1 MEKPDIVEILER
13 ECIGLRRRGRYLW
26 SHCPL
31 HSENTP
37 SFLVNEETQRFK
49 CFGCGEAGDVIAFVR
64 KYKNLSYR
72 DALKYLDI
80 SGNYFKQVVEKPQEI
95 LRRKLSKAIDK
106 WCNFYVKEISGIV
119 RLAHQIN
126 LALRRPEDIA
136 VNGLVEM
143 YLLKEM
149 YESYFEVLND
159 GDIESKISLWRA
171 IEENE
176 IKKGY

>member
-13 ECIGLRRRGRYLW
+13 EYIELQRRGRYLW

-49 CFGCGEAGDVIAFVR
+49 CFGCGEAGDVIVFVR

-72 DALKYLDI
+72 DALKYLGI
-80 SGNYFKQVVEKPQEI
+80 SRDYFKQVVEKPQAI
-95 LRRKLSKAIDK
+95 LSRKLSKALAK
-106 WCNFYVKEISGIV
+106 WCNSYMKEISGIV

-126 LALRRPEDIA
+126 LVVRGPEDIA
-136 VNGLVEM
+136 VDGLVEM

-159 GDIESKISLWRA
+159 EDIEAKISLWKTIA
-171 IEENE
+171 KNE
-176 IKKGY
+176 I